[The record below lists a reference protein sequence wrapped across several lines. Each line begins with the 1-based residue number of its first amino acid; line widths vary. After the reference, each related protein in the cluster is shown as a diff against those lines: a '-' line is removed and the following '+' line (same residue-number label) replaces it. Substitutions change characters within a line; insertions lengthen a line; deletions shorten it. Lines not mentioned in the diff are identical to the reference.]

1 MAKKEYEVKAFD
13 GKTILKQQKHS
24 KDEYGYIYNI
34 IERFNGKKLSHKESD
49 VLFFLLAHDNP
60 QFAGHWKDDR
70 SKRFLENSIKALI
83 DINCSEEL
91 QKQKETI
98 DKIFRDFQQNKE

>member
-24 KDEYGYIYNI
+24 RDEYGYIYNI
-34 IERFNGKKLSHKESD
+34 IERFNGKELSHEESD

-60 QFAGHWKDDR
+60 QFAGYWKDDR
-70 SKRFLENSIKALI
+70 SKRFLENSIKTLI
-83 DINCSEEL
+83 DINCGKKL
-91 QKQKETI
+91 QKQRETI
-98 DKIFRDFQQNKE
+98 DKIFERFQQHKE

>member
-13 GKTILKQQKHS
+13 GKTTLKQQKHS
-24 KDEYGYIYNI
+24 RDEYGYIYNI
-34 IERFNGKKLSHKESD
+34 IERFNGKKLSHEESD

-60 QFAGHWKDDR
+60 QFAGYWKNDR
-70 SKRFLENSIKALI
+70 SKRFLENSVKALI
-83 DINCSEEL
+83 DINCGEKL

-98 DKIFRDFQQNKE
+98 DKIFERFQQNKE